1 MKRASG
7 WAEFYAW
14 QVERDNGTP
23 IFRQL
28 YLQIRAAILSLTL
41 APGTRLPSTRGLAS
55 RLRLAR
61 ASVVSAYE
69 QLLAEGYLEGKI
81 GSGTYI
87 SSDLPERLERR
98 PVARTPATTTRHPRM
113 PAPATRLERLAQSTG
128 ETDTRPFAMGRC
140 RVDARTV
147 ETWRRLTQRALRGL
161 GPSHLGYSDA
171 RGLPEL
177 CQTLCDYV
185 KAARAVRCEPEQI
198 VVTAGTQ
205 QAVDLAIRV
214 LLEPGDEAWVED
226 PGYPMTRAA
235 LLAAGV
241 RARAVPV
248 DGHGLDVTAGRR
260 TAPKARAAFVTP
272 SNHYPLGVVLSM
284 PRRLELLAW
293 AREAGAWIVEDDFDS
308 EFRYAGRPLASLQG
322 LDDGERVIYTG
333 TFNKVLFPG
342 LRIGFAVVP
351 FPLLRAFVTARYLI
365 DRHPPSL
372 SQAVAAEFMR
382 QGHFTTHLRRMRQIY
397 REQRDTLARELEH
410 RAGGELVLDV
420 PDHGMHLVAYLRHG
434 RADVAVE
441 RAADAYGVVVR
452 AISSLYTAAPPRSG
466 LLLGF
471 TGFAPETI
479 APAVARLAA
488 SFGDVARGRARRLE
502 PRAPRSS
509 GRVN

>member
-1 MKRASG
+1 MSRGSG
-7 WAEFYAW
+7 WAELYAW
-14 QVERDNGTP
+14 QVERGQATP
-23 IFRQL
+23 LFRQL
-28 YLQIRAAILSLTL
+28 YLQIRSAILTLTL
-41 APGTRLPSTRGLAS
+41 PPGTRLPSTRSLAS
-55 RLRLAR
+55 RLQVAR

-69 QLLAEGYLEGKI
+69 QLLAEGYLEGKV

-98 PVARTPATTTRHPRM
+98 PPGRAPATTARRPPV
-113 PAPATRLERLAQSTG
+113 PAPATRLERLAPSIG
-128 ETDTRPFAMGRC
+128 EGSAQAFAMGRC

-147 ETWRRLTQRALRGL
+147 ETWRRLTQRALRAL

-177 CQTLCDYV
+177 RRALCDYLQ
-185 KAARAVRCEPEQI
+185 AARAVRCDPEQI

-214 LLEPGDEAWVED
+214 LLEPGAEAWVED

-248 DGHGLDVTAGRR
+248 DGQGLDVTAGHRV
-260 TAPKARAAFVTP
+260 APKARVAFVTP

-308 EFRYAGRPLASLQG
+308 ELRYAGRPLASLQG

-351 FPLLRAFVTARYLI
+351 RPLLSAFVTARYLA
-365 DRHPPSL
+365 DRQPPSL
-372 SQAVAAEFMR
+372 LQTVFAEFMSD
-382 QGHFTTHLRRMRQIY
+382 GHFTTHLRRMRQIY
-397 REQRDTLARELEH
+397 RGQRDALAGALAR
-410 RAGGELVLDV
+410 RAGAELAFEV
-420 PDHGMHLVAYLRHG
+420 PDHGMHLVAYPRHG
-434 RADVAVE
+434 RSDVAVE
-441 RAADAYGVVVR
+441 RAAAARGVIAR
-452 AISSLYTAAPPRSG
+452 AISPLYTAARPRSG

-471 TGFAPETI
+471 TGFTPEAI
-479 APAVARLAA
+479 VAAAAALAA
-488 SFGDVARGRARRLE
+488 SVGDVKRPGRRAR
-502 PRAPRSS
+502 
-509 GRVN
+509 

>member
-1 MKRASG
+1 MSPAPG
-7 WAEFYAW
+7 WAELYAW

-41 APGTRLPSTRGLAS
+41 APGTRLPSTRALAS
-55 RLRLAR
+55 RLRVAR

-69 QLLAEGYLEGKI
+69 QLLAEGYLAGKV

-87 SSDLPERLERR
+87 SSDLPEPLERR
-98 PVARTPATTTRHPRM
+98 AVPRTPITAQRPHLPH
-113 PAPATRLERLAQSTG
+113 PATRLDQLAQATG
-128 ETDTRPFAMGRC
+128 ESETRPFAMGRC
-140 RVDARTV
+140 RVDAGTV
-147 ETWRRLTQRALRGL
+147 ETWRRLSQRALRAL
-161 GPSHLGYSDA
+161 GPAHLGYSDA

-177 CQTLCDYV
+177 RRTLSDYLQV
-185 KAARAVRCEPEQI
+185 ARAVRCEPDQI
-198 VVTAGTQ
+198 VITSGTQ
-205 QAVDLAIRV
+205 QGVDLAIRV

-248 DGHGLDVTAGRR
+248 DGQGLDVTAGRR
-260 TAPKARAAFVTP
+260 AAPKARVAFVTP
-272 SNHYPLGVVLSM
+272 SNQYPLGVVLSM

-293 AREAGAWIVEDDFDS
+293 ARAAGAWIVEDDFDS

-351 FPLLRAFVTARYLI
+351 RPLLRAFVTARFLA

-372 SQAVAAEFMR
+372 TQAIAAEFMS
-382 QGHFTTHLRRMRQIY
+382 QGHFTTHLRRMRQLY
-397 REQRDTLARELEH
+397 RDQRDALALELE
-410 RAGGELVLDV
+410 RQAGADVALDV
-420 PDHGMHLVAYLRHG
+420 PDHGMHIVAYLRHG
-434 RADVAVE
+434 RSDVAVE
-441 RAADAYGVVVR
+441 RAADKRGVVAR
-452 AISSLYTAAPPRSG
+452 AISPLYTAAPPRPG

-471 TGFAPETI
+471 TGFAPEAI
-479 APAVARLAA
+479 APAVTRLAA
-488 SFGDVARGRARRLE
+488 SFGDIARRRAIRPGSRAR
-502 PRAPRSS
+502 
-509 GRVN
+509 

>member
-1 MKRASG
+1 MSPAPG
-7 WAEFYAW
+7 WAELYAW
-14 QVERDNGTP
+14 QVERDNATP

-28 YLQIRAAILSLTL
+28 YLQIRAAILSLPL
-41 APGTRLPSTRGLAS
+41 APGTRLPSTRALAF
-55 RLRLAR
+55 RLHIAR

-69 QLLAEGYLEGKI
+69 QLLAEGYLAGKV

-87 SSDLPERLERR
+87 SSDLPEPLERR
-98 PVARTPATTTRHPRM
+98 AVPRTPIATARRPRV
-113 PAPATRLERLAQSTG
+113 PRPATRLEQFAQATG
-128 ETDTRPFAMGRC
+128 ESETRPFAMGRC

-147 ETWRRLTQRALRGL
+147 ETWRRLSQRALRVL
-161 GPSHLGYSDA
+161 GPAHLGYSDA

-177 CQTLCDYV
+177 RRTLSDYLQV
-185 KAARAVRCEPEQI
+185 ARAVRCEPDQI
-198 VVTAGTQ
+198 VITAGTQ

-248 DGHGLDVTAGRR
+248 DGQGLDVTAGRR
-260 TAPKARAAFVTP
+260 ASPEARAAFVTP
-272 SNHYPLGVVLSM
+272 SNQYPLGVVLSM

-293 AREAGAWIVEDDFDS
+293 ARAAGAWIVEDDFDS

-342 LRIGFAVVP
+342 LRLGFAVVP
-351 FPLLRAFVTARYLI
+351 RPLLRAFVAARYLA

-372 SQAVAAEFMR
+372 TQAVAAEFMS
-382 QGHFTTHLRRMRQIY
+382 QGHFTAHLRRMRQLY
-397 REQRDTLARELEH
+397 RDQRDRLALELGR
-410 RAGGELVLDV
+410 RAGADVVLDV
-420 PDHGMHLVAYLRHG
+420 PDHGMHIVAYLRHG
-434 RADVAVE
+434 RSDVAVE
-441 RAADAYGVVVR
+441 RAAATRGVVAR
-452 AISSLYTAAPPRSG
+452 AISPLYTAAAPRSG

-471 TGFAPETI
+471 TGFALEAI
-479 APAVARLAA
+479 APAVARLAG
-488 SFGDVARGRARRLE
+488 SFGDIARGRETRLG
-502 PRAPRSS
+502 PRPRRSS
-509 GRVN
+509 GQG

>member
-1 MKRASG
+1 MKRSPG
-7 WAEFYAW
+7 WVKFFGW

-23 IFRQL
+23 LFRQL

-41 APGTRLPSTRGLAS
+41 APGTRLPSTRDLAS

-69 QLLAEGYLEGKI
+69 QLLAEGYLVGKV

-87 SSDLPERLERR
+87 SSDLPERLVRR
-98 PVARTPATTTRHPRM
+98 PVARAPATIRRHPRV
-113 PAPATRLERLAQSTG
+113 PTPATRLERLAQSTG
-128 ETDTRPFAMGRC
+128 ESDHRPFAMGRC
-140 RVDARTV
+140 RVDVRTV
-147 ETWRRLTQRALRGL
+147 ETWRRLTQQTLRGL
-161 GPSHLGYSDA
+161 GPAHLGYSDA

-177 CQTLCDYV
+177 CQTLCEYLR
-185 KAARAVRCEPEQI
+185 AARAVRCEPEQI

-205 QAVDLAIRV
+205 QAVDLAIR
-214 LLEPGDEAWVED
+214 LLFEPGDEAWVED

-241 RARAVPV
+241 RPRAVPV
-248 DGHGLDVTAGRR
+248 DSHGLDVRAGRR

-293 AREAGAWIVEDDFDS
+293 ARESAAWIVEDDFDS
-308 EFRYAGRPLASLQG
+308 EFRYSGRPLASLQG

-351 FPLLRAFVTARYLI
+351 FPLLRAFVTARYLV

-372 SQAVAAEFMR
+372 SQAVAATFMR
-382 QGHFTTHLRRMRQIY
+382 QGHFTTHLRRMRQLY
-397 REQRDTLARELEH
+397 REQRDALALELEH
-410 RAGGELVLDV
+410 RAGAELMLDV

-434 RADVAVE
+434 RADIAVE
-441 RAADAYGVVVR
+441 RAAHTHGVVAR
-452 AISSLYTAAPPRSG
+452 AISSLYMAAPPQSG

-479 APAVARLAA
+479 APAVARLVA
-488 SFGDVARGRARRLE
+488 SFGDIARRREIRLGS
-502 PRAPRSS
+502 PARRSS
-509 GRVN
+509 EQG